1 MPRLGKR
8 IATSNTATAIGGV
21 FMSAISD
28 AEFLRL
34 LRKDIDYFGRA
45 IDRFEDLIPR
55 VCAPV
60 QDQWRLQA
68 QSRRNFTL
76 ELEIILDKAE
86 HCVTASMNGK
96 TKSKMNSATH

>member
-1 MPRLGKR
+1 
-8 IATSNTATAIGGV
+8 
-21 FMSAISD
+21 MSAISD

-76 ELEIILDKAE
+76 ELEILLDKAE
-86 HCVTASMNGK
+86 QCVNASLRA
-96 TKSKMNSATH
+96 SKDGGRSDSAVY